1 MEEVKKEL
9 TPEQKAVQEDI
20 DKYHAINAIANQ
32 EGGKVLI
39 KSLEADVVAG
49 VETIISLYK
58 GNEMELRSTIAKLSA
73 NLNLL
78 RVFKRAAKNEKEMR
92 KELATLLEE

>member
-9 TPEQKAVQEDI
+9 TPEQKTIQEDI

-78 RVFKRAAKNEKEMR
+78 RVFKRAAKNEEELR